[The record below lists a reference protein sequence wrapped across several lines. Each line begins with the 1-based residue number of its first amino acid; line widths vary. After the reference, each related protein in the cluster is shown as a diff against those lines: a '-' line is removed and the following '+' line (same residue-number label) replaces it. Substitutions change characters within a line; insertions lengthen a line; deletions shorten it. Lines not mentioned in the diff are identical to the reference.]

1 MSKKRKGVPSGS
13 GSEKKVESK
22 VIPYRVFFHD
32 CLAKGLVQ
40 PWQEKEI
47 HAFFKDL
54 GLLDK
59 EPEDSYKDALTR
71 Y

>member
-1 MSKKRKGVPSGS
+1 MSKKRKVFQSDEI
-13 GSEKKVESK
+13 EKVKSDEIS
-22 VIPYRVFFHD
+22 YRVFFD
-32 CLAKGLVQ
+32 GCLARGLVN

-54 GLLDK
+54 GLTDK
-59 EPEDSYKDALTR
+59 EPADRYKDALAK